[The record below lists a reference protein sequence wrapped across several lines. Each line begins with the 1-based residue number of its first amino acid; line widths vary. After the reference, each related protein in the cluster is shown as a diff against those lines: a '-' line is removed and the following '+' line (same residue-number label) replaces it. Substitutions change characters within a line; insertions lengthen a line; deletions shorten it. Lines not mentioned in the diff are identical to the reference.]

1 MAAKCDVLIVEDTL
15 PMAALYREF
24 LRDESYGV
32 EVAGSL
38 AEARE
43 RIEARAP
50 DAIVIDVGLPDG
62 SGIDLLKEIRA
73 KGLPTE
79 ALVVTVSGSMKL
91 AVEAMREGAY
101 DFLVKPFDRER
112 LTVTLRNALERRKLA
127 GAVAEMHDTFGRER
141 YFGFVG
147 SSLPMQAVYRIVDS
161 AAQSKATVFVTGESG
176 TGKEVCAEA
185 IHRRSPRAKGP
196 FVALNCAAIP
206 KDLLESEIFGHVRG
220 AFTGA
225 TADRAGAAMQ
235 ADGGTLFLDEVCE
248 MDLNLQGKLLRFL
261 QTGCV
266 QRVGEANPRNV
277 DVRIVCATNRDP
289 AAEVAAGRFR
299 EDLFYRLHVI
309 PIQLPPLRDRDSDVA
324 LIARDLLKRYAR
336 EENKRFAT
344 FSPDAEAALV
354 AYAWPGNVRELQ
366 NFVRSAVVLHDGDTI
381 ETSMLPDKLR
391 ASDAARAIATKGA
404 PPLGPYDLAPGAPGS
419 PLRPMWRIERD
430 AIEAAI
436 AACGGNVRRAAAF
449 LEIDASTIYRKKQ
462 LWEDR
467 ERNATVT

>member
-1 MAAKCDVLIVEDTL
+1 MGAKRHVLIVEDTL
-15 PMAALYREF
+15 PMAVLYEEY
-24 LRDESYGV
+24 LRDEAWDV
-32 EVAGSL
+32 AIAGSL
-38 AEARE
+38 AQARTRMEARV
-43 RIEARAP
+43 P
-50 DAIVIDVGLPDG
+50 DAVVIDVGLPDG

-79 ALVVTVSGSMKL
+79 AVVVTVSGSMKL

-101 DFLVKPFDRER
+101 DFLVKPFDRDR
-112 LTVTLRNALERRKLA
+112 LTVTLRNALERRKLVD
-127 GAVAEMHDTFGRER
+127 AVVEMREEFGRDR
-141 YFGFVG
+141 YYGFVG
-147 SSLPMQAVYRIVDS
+147 ASLPMQAVYRIIDS

-185 IHRRSPRAKGP
+185 IHKRSPRAKAP

-206 KDLLESEIFGHVRG
+206 KDLLESEIFGHVKG

-225 TADRAGAAMQ
+225 TADRAGAALQ
-235 ADGGTLFLDEVCE
+235 AHRGTLFLDEICE

-261 QTGCV
+261 QTGLV
-266 QRVGEANPRNV
+266 QRVGDSKPQDV

-299 EDLFYRLHVI
+299 EDLYYRLHVI
-309 PIQLPPLRDRDSDVA
+309 PITLPPLRDREGDVL
-324 LIARDLLKRYAR
+324 LIAHELLKRYAR
-336 EENKRFAT
+336 EERKRFT
-344 FSPDAEAALV
+344 GFTAEAESILAS
-354 AYAWPGNVRELQ
+354 YAWPGNVRELQ
-366 NFVRSAVVLHDGDTI
+366 NAVRSTIVLHDAEAIDAG
-381 ETSMLPDKLR
+381 MLPDKLR
-391 ASDAARAIATKGA
+391 GRAPGAMPRLAAAANTNAS
-404 PPLGPYDLAPGAPGS
+404 YDVPPGAPGS

-462 LWEDR
+462 LWEGR
-467 ERNATVT
+467 ERA

>member
-1 MAAKCDVLIVEDTL
+1 MSAKRHVLIVEDTL
-15 PMAALYREF
+15 PMAVLYEEYLRGAAWDVAL
-24 LRDESYGV
+24 
-32 EVAGSL
+32 AGSL
-38 AEARE
+38 AQ
-43 RIEARAP
+43 ARARIDLRVP

-62 SGIDLLKEIRA
+62 SGIDLLREIRA

-79 ALVVTVSGSMKL
+79 AIVVTGSGSMKL
-91 AVEAMREGAY
+91 AIEAMREGAY
-101 DFLVKPFDRER
+101 DFLVKPFDRDR
-112 LTVTLRNALERRKLA
+112 LTVTLRNALERRNLA
-127 GAVAEMHDTFGRER
+127 DTVVELRQEFGRDR

-147 SSLPMQAVYRIVDS
+147 ASLPMQAVYRIIDS

-185 IHRRSPRAKGP
+185 IHKRSPRAKGP

-206 KDLLESEIFGHVRG
+206 KDLLESEIFGHVKG

-225 TADRAGAAMQ
+225 TADRAGAALQ
-235 ADGGTLFLDEVCE
+235 AHRGTLFLDEIGE

-261 QTGCV
+261 QTGRV
-266 QRVGEANPRNV
+266 QRVGDSAPQDV

-309 PIQLPPLRDRDSDVA
+309 PIALPPLREREGDVL
-324 LIARDLLKRYAR
+324 LIARELLRRYAT
-336 EENKRFAT
+336 EERKRFAEFT
-344 FSPDAEAALV
+344 AEAEALL
-354 AYAWPGNVRELQ
+354 AGYAWPGNVRELQ
-366 NFVRSAVVLHDGDTI
+366 NVVRSAVVLHDGDAVDVG
-381 ETSMLPDKLR
+381 MLPDKLR
-391 ASDAARAIATKGA
+391 GRAVVAMSRPAANAN
-404 PPLGPYDLAPGAPGS
+404 GPYAISPGAPGS

-436 AACGGNVRRAAAF
+436 AACAGNVRRAAAF

-462 LWEDR
+462 LWEGR
-467 ERNATVT
+467 ERA

>member
-1 MAAKCDVLIVEDTL
+1 MGAKRHVLIVEDTL
-15 PMAALYREF
+15 PMAVLYEEY
-24 LRDESYGV
+24 LRDEAWDV
-32 EVAGSL
+32 AIAGSL
-38 AEARE
+38 AQARTRMEARV
-43 RIEARAP
+43 P
-50 DAIVIDVGLPDG
+50 DAVVIDVGLPDG

-79 ALVVTVSGSMKL
+79 AVVVTVSGSMKL

-101 DFLVKPFDRER
+101 DFLVKPFDRDR
-112 LTVTLRNALERRKLA
+112 LTVTLRNALERRKLVD
-127 GAVAEMHDTFGRER
+127 AVVEMREEFGRDR
-141 YFGFVG
+141 YYGFVG
-147 SSLPMQAVYRIVDS
+147 ASLPMQAVYRIIDS

-185 IHRRSPRAKGP
+185 IHKRSPRAKAP

-206 KDLLESEIFGHVRG
+206 KDLLESEIFGHVKG

-225 TADRAGAAMQ
+225 TADRAGAALQ
-235 ADGGTLFLDEVCE
+235 AHRGTLFLDEICE

-261 QTGCV
+261 QTGLV
-266 QRVGEANPRNV
+266 QRVGDSKPQDV

-299 EDLFYRLHVI
+299 EDLYYRLHVI
-309 PIQLPPLRDRDSDVA
+309 PITLPPLRDREGDVL
-324 LIARDLLKRYAR
+324 LIAHELLKRYAR
-336 EENKRFAT
+336 EERKRFT
-344 FSPDAEAALV
+344 GFTAEAESILAS
-354 AYAWPGNVRELQ
+354 YAWPGNVRELQ
-366 NFVRSAVVLHDGDTI
+366 NAVRSTIVLHDAEAIDAG
-381 ETSMLPDKLR
+381 MLPDKLR
-391 ASDAARAIATKGA
+391 GRAPGAMPRLAAAANTNAS
-404 PPLGPYDLAPGAPGS
+404 YDVTPGAPGS

-462 LWEDR
+462 LWEGR
-467 ERNATVT
+467 ERA

>member
-1 MAAKCDVLIVEDTL
+1 MCAKRHVLIVEDTL
-15 PMAALYREF
+15 PMAVLYEEY
-24 LRDESYGV
+24 LRDEAWDV
-32 EVAGSL
+32 AIAGSL
-38 AEARE
+38 SQ
-43 RIEARAP
+43 ARARIDARVP
-50 DAIVIDVGLPDG
+50 DAVVIDVGLPDG

-79 ALVVTVSGSMKL
+79 AVVVTVSGSMKL
-91 AVEAMREGAY
+91 AIEAMREGAY

-127 GAVAEMHDTFGRER
+127 DAVVEMREEFGRER
-141 YFGFVG
+141 YYGFVG
-147 SSLPMQAVYRIVDS
+147 ASLPMQAVYRIIDS

-185 IHRRSPRAKGP
+185 IHKRSPRAKAP

-206 KDLLESEIFGHVRG
+206 KDLLESEIFGHVKG

-225 TADRAGAAMQ
+225 TADRAGAALQ
-235 ADGGTLFLDEVCE
+235 ADRGTLFLDEICE

-261 QTGCV
+261 QTGLV
-266 QRVGEANPRNV
+266 QRVGDSKPQNV

-299 EDLFYRLHVI
+299 EDLYYRLHVI
-309 PIQLPPLRDRDSDVA
+309 PIPLPPLRDREGDVL
-324 LIARDLLKRYAR
+324 LIARELLKRYAR
-336 EENKRFAT
+336 EEHKRFAG
-344 FSPDAEAALV
+344 FAAEAEALIA

-366 NFVRSAVVLHDGDTI
+366 NVVRSTIVLHDADAI
-381 ETSMLPDKLR
+381 DANMLPDKLR
-391 ASDAARAIATKGA
+391 SRAPAAMARLSQPANAN
-404 PPLGPYDLAPGAPGS
+404 GPYDVTPGAPGS

-436 AACGGNVRRAAAF
+436 SACGGNVRRAAAF

-462 LWEDR
+462 LWEGR
-467 ERNATVT
+467 ERA

>member
-1 MAAKCDVLIVEDTL
+1 MCAKRNVLIVEDTL
-15 PMAALYREF
+15 PMAVLYEEY
-24 LRDESYGV
+24 LRDEAWDV
-32 EVAGSL
+32 ALAGSL
-38 AEARE
+38 AQARA
-43 RIEARAP
+43 RIESRAP

-62 SGIDLLKEIRA
+62 TGIDLLKEIRA

-79 ALVVTVSGSMKL
+79 AVVVTVSGSMKL

-101 DFLVKPFDRER
+101 DFLVKPFDRDR

-127 GAVAEMHDTFGRER
+127 DAVVELHEEFGRDR

-147 SSLPMQAVYRIVDS
+147 ASLPMQAVYRIIDS

-185 IHRRSPRAKGP
+185 IHKRSPRATAP

-225 TADRAGAAMQ
+225 TADRAGAALQ
-235 ADGGTLFLDEVCE
+235 AHRGTLFLDEIGE

-261 QTGCV
+261 QSGRV
-266 QRVGEANPRNV
+266 QRVGDSTPQDV

-289 AAEVAAGRFR
+289 ATEVAAGRFR
-299 EDLFYRLHVI
+299 EDLYYRLHVI
-309 PIQLPPLRDRDSDVA
+309 PIALPPLREREGDVL
-324 LIARDLLKRYAR
+324 LIARDLLRRYAL
-336 EENKRFAT
+336 EERKRFVDFT
-344 FSPDAEAALV
+344 AEAESMLV

-366 NFVRSAVVLHDGDTI
+366 NVVRSAVVLHDGDLI
-381 ETSMLPDKLR
+381 DADMLPATLNRR
-391 ASDAARAIATKGA
+391 ATSTMPRFAVPANANGPAAMAAGA
-404 PPLGPYDLAPGAPGS
+404 PSS

-436 AACGGNVRRAAAF
+436 AACAGNVRRAAAF

-462 LWEDR
+462 LWEGR
-467 ERNATVT
+467 ERA